1 MRALRP
7 GTIQPC
13 KICSAPAPVY
23 GSVDFNKSCE
33 ETRGLTLPAA
43 GIPVSYN
50 RCPRCGFLFTA
61 AFNEWGRADYQQ
73 AIYNDDYIVVDP
85 DYRETRPAANAAM
98 LAKTFES
105 HKHELSLL
113 DYGGGNGVLAG
124 KLAEAGF
131 PSPATYDPF
140 TPAFAT
146 LPAKRFN
153 IVTCFETL
161 EHVPDPRRQIA
172 AIAKCVDKSGMV
184 VFSTLVQ
191 SAQFEK
197 VGLAWWYV
205 APRNGHISIFS
216 RQSLTQAWEQQGFK
230 VRSFSDDLHI
240 AYAKL
245 PAFAKHLAGAST

>member
-23 GSVDFNKSCE
+23 GSVDFNKNCE
-33 ETRGLTLPAA
+33 AARGLTLPAA

-98 LAKTFES
+98 LTKTFET

-161 EHVPDPRRQIA
+161 EHVPDPRRQVA
-172 AIAKCVDKSGMV
+172 AIAMQVQGGQPAVARLHPPTVQAHAVAGAQPHVLRARFRLCVPPTARITSRLINQAADNEINRTVDKGG
-184 VFSTLVQ
+184 
-191 SAQFEK
+191 E
-197 VGLAWWYV
+197 
-205 APRNGHISIFS
+205 
-216 RQSLTQAWEQQGFK
+216 
-230 VRSFSDDLHI
+230 D
-240 AYAKL
+240 
-245 PAFAKHLAGAST
+245 